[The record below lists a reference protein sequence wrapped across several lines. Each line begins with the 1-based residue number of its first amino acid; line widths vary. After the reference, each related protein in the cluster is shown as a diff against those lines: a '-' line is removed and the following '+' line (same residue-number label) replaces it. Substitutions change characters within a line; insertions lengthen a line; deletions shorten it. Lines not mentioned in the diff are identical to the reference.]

1 MSFYYPPWNDSV
13 EPSQSSIK
21 QWMQNIYTKTQP
33 KKEIKTMGSMKN
45 TAVESAVK
53 EYYSPDEAKKFSKAE
68 LDKNPALFNAIM
80 SSMAKWK

>member
-1 MSFYYPPWNDSV
+1 MPNPPKKFNSGTPIS
-13 EPSQSSIK
+13 EIY
-21 QWMQNIYTKTQP
+21 NIYSKTQP

-45 TAVESAVK
+45 IAVESAVK

-80 SSMAKWK
+80 NSMAKWK